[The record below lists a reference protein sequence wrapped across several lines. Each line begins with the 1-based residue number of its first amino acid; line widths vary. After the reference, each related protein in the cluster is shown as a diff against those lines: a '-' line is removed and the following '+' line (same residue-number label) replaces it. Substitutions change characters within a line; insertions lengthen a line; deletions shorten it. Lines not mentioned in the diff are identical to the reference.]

1 MLLPSIVD
9 YQHPKY
15 ENFTYAIPSRVTY
28 EPVPADAIGSI
39 AWVEGIRESRLCVI
53 IALANGGRW
62 VALVDTE
69 GGFIRC
75 SHRKVN
81 FLGPTRFRA
90 LAAIELRKR
99 GLPVARR

>member
-1 MLLPSIVD
+1 MLHPSLVH

-15 ENFTYAIPSRVTY
+15 ENFTYAIPFRVMC
-28 EPVPADAIGSI
+28 EPVPMSAIGSI

-53 IALANGGRW
+53 VALARGGQH

-75 SHRKVN
+75 SCRKVKL
-81 FLGPTRFRA
+81 LGPTRFRE
-90 LAAIELRKR
+90 LAAIELRKL

>member
-1 MLLPSIVD
+1 MLHPSIVHF
-9 YQHPKY
+9 QHPKY
-15 ENFTYAIPSRVTY
+15 ENFNYAIPSRVMC
-28 EPVPADAIGSI
+28 EPVPPYAIGSI

-53 IALANGGRW
+53 VALAKGGMH

-75 SHRKVN
+75 VCRKVKL
-81 FLGPTRFRA
+81 LGPTRFRE